1 MRLTILAA
9 VLAVGATACGAS
21 NNSASQGQAASTT
34 GSATSTSASTG
45 TSTVASASDKQQ
57 AAVKAELTMQ
67 GKPGLGLLA
76 ATNQS
81 GAPITFQG
89 WPKLAFTNP
98 ANEPANI
105 PVEQKLVPGEGPS
118 ITLQPGQTAFA
129 GVQLDVDD
137 DTNSFAINEMTV
149 ELPGLT
155 PAKVTFVGTDGQPIA
170 DLTKLKV
177 SEAKV
182 GTMQPAAQ
190 GVTVFD

>member
-1 MRLTILAA
+1 MRLTIIAALLAA
-9 VLAVGATACGAS
+9 AATACGAPDP
-21 NNSASQGQAASTT
+21 APRDQPAGST
-34 GSATSTSASTG
+34 APTSAS
-45 TSTVASASDKQQ
+45 DQQ
-57 AAVKAELTMQ
+57 QPAVKAELTMQ

-76 ATNQS
+76 ATNQ
-81 GAPITFQG
+81 GTAPITFQG

-98 ANEPANI
+98 ANQPAAI

-137 DTNSFAINEMTV
+137 DAGSFAINEMTA
-149 ELPGLT
+149 ELPGMA
-155 PAKVTFVGTDGQPIA
+155 PVKVAFVGTDGQPIA
-170 DLTKLKV
+170 DLTRLKV

-190 GVTVFD
+190 GVLVFD

>member
-9 VLAVGATACGAS
+9 ALALGATACGGSDPAP
-21 NNSASQGQAASTT
+21 QDQAASTT
-34 GSATSTSASTG
+34 GTSTASTA
-45 TSTVASASDKQQ
+45 SSVADKQQ
-57 AAVKAELTMQ
+57 PAVKAELTMQ
-67 GKPGLGLLA
+67 GKPGLGLLT
-76 ATNQS
+76 ATNQGS
-81 GAPITFQG
+81 APITFQG

-98 ANEPANI
+98 ANEPAAI

-137 DTNSFAINEMTV
+137 DTNSFAINEMTA
-149 ELPGLT
+149 ELPGMV
-155 PAKVTFVGTDGQPIA
+155 PVKVTFIGTDGQPIA

>member
-9 VLAVGATACGAS
+9 LLAAAATACGATDP
-21 NNSASQGQAASTT
+21 APQGQAASTT
-34 GSATSTSASTG
+34 GSATPTAASETG
-45 TSTVASASDKQQ
+45 DQQ
-57 AAVKAELTMQ
+57 QPAVKAELTMQ
-67 GKPGLGLLA
+67 GKPGLGLLT
-76 ATNQS
+76 ATNQ
-81 GAPITFQG
+81 GTAPITVQG
-89 WPKLAFTNP
+89 WPRLAFTTP
-98 ANEPANI
+98 ANEPAAI

-137 DTNSFAINEMTV
+137 DANSFAINEMTA
-149 ELPGLT
+149 ELPGMA
-155 PAKVTFVGTDGQPIA
+155 PVKVTFVGTDGQPIA

-182 GTMQPAAQ
+182 GTLQPAAQ

>member
-1 MRLTILAA
+1 MRVTILAV

-21 NNSASQGQAASTT
+21 TPEAPAPT
-34 GSATSTSASTG
+34 SATVPASG
-45 TSTVASASDKQQ
+45 SEQKP
-57 AAVKAELTMQ
+57 AVKVELTMQ

-81 GAPITFQG
+81 TAPITFQG
-89 WPKLAFTNP
+89 WPKLTFTNP
-98 ANEPANI
+98 ANQPAAI

-137 DTNSFAINEMTV
+137 ADSAAINEMTA
-149 ELPGLT
+149 ELPGLA
-155 PAKVTFVGTDGQPIA
+155 PAKVTFVGTDGQVIA
-170 DLTKLKV
+170 DTTRIKV

-182 GTMQPAAQ
+182 GTMQPVTQ
-190 GVTVFD
+190 GVLVFD